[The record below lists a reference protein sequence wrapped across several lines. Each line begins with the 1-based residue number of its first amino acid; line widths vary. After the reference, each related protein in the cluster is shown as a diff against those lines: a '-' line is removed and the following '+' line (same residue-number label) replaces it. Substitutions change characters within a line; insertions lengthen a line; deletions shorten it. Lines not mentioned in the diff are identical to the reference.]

1 MYLNYSGL
9 NWIIIKYSFNL
20 LILII
25 WMAKKEVGQEEEN
38 KTEKDEVKQIIS
50 LINKCD
56 ASEDNNRNDK
66 KK

>member
-1 MYLNYSGL
+1 MV
-9 NWIIIKYSFNL
+9 
-20 LILII
+20 
-25 WMAKKEVGQEEEN
+25 KKEVGQEEEN